1 MRSNR
6 SAFTLIE
13 LLVVIALIMMTIGLT
28 LQQFS
33 SCSRSVRTELELLY
47 QTSLYMQ
54 RRALVMR
61 QKQILYLDIEH
72 NAYSFENREHRL
84 PSGVKFGI
92 LPAKGPPASPSKP
105 LEKSSTFKN
114 NQIVFYPE
122 GVIEPGSVYL
132 IDENK
137 SQLYALT
144 VAVAPYSYLRTY
156 CYADT
161 WRLLQ

>member
-1 MRSNR
+1 MRNR
-6 SAFTLIE
+6 LAFTLIE

-61 QKQILYLDIEH
+61 QKQVLHLDIEH
-72 NAYSFENREHRL
+72 NAYSFEDRTHRL
-84 PSGVKFGI
+84 PSGVQFGI
-92 LPAKGPPASPSKP
+92 MSVKGPPASPSRP

-114 NQIVFYPE
+114 NQIIFYPD
-122 GVIEPGSVYL
+122 GPIEPGSVYL
-132 IDENK
+132 TNDKKN
-137 SQLYALT
+137 QLYALT